1 MAGRTVADVVGE
13 QLALDGAE
21 VVFGLMGSGN
31 LVVTNALVRGGA
43 RFFAARHE
51 NGAVGM
57 ADGWARSTG
66 GVGIA
71 SVHQGPGLTNTLTA
85 LTEAAKSRTPV
96 VVLAGETPAA
106 ALRSNFRIDQ
116 HDLVESVG
124 AAAERVHSA
133 ATARADASRAY
144 RRAQVERRPVVLMLP
159 IDIQAQP
166 APEQPAPAAS
176 PAAAPLPPAPH
187 PDALDAVAA
196 LLAGARRPVVLG
208 GRGAVVAGAGDV
220 LRRLAERSGALLA
233 TSAVAHGLF
242 SGDPYNI
249 GIAGGFSSPL
259 AAELLPQADLILA
272 FGATLN
278 HWTTRHG
285 ALIGPEARVV
295 HVDLDPAIAT
305 VVGDAATTAQQLL
318 ARASDTKSG
327 FRTDAL
333 ARRIADERWNDV
345 AYDDAPQAGT
355 IDPRTLSNALAAALP
370 DDVAVAVDSGHFT
383 GWPAMHLQVA
393 DPRAWLFANAFQ
405 AVGLGLG
412 MAIGA
417 AVARGPERVT
427 VAALGDGGTFLSL
440 QELETAARLE
450 LRLLVVVYDDHAYGA
465 EVHHF
470 AALGVD
476 VEPARFPPA
485 DLAAV
490 ARALGAQG
498 ATVRS
503 TADLDD
509 ALTPWL
515 EAGAAA
521 GPLVLDAKVDPT
533 IAAAWLEEAFRA
545 G

>member
-1 MAGRTVADVVGE
+1 MAGRSVADVVGE
-13 QLALDGAE
+13 QLALDGAA

-31 LVVTNALVRGGA
+31 LVVTNALVAGGA

-57 ADGWARSTG
+57 ADGWARVTG
-66 GVGIA
+66 GVGLA

-85 LTEAAKSRTPV
+85 LTEAAKSRTPL

-133 ATARADASRAY
+133 ATARTDASRAY

-159 IDIQAQP
+159 IDIQAQ
-166 APEQPAPAAS
+166 AAVES
-176 PAAAPLPPAPH
+176 PAAAASLAAAVPLAPAPH

-196 LLAGARRPVVLG
+196 LLATAQRPAIVG
-208 GRGAVVAGAGDV
+208 GRGAVVAGAGDA

-242 SGDPYNI
+242 TGDTYNI

-285 ALIGPEARVV
+285 ALIGPDARVV
-295 HVDLDPAIAT
+295 HLDLDPAIAT
-305 VVGDAATTAQQLL
+305 VVGDAAATAEALL
-318 ARASDTKSG
+318 ARASDTRAG
-327 FRTDAL
+327 FRTGAL
-333 ARRIADERWNDV
+333 AQRIATGRWNDV
-345 AYDDAPQAGT
+345 AYDDAPQPGT

-370 DDVAVAVDSGHFT
+370 ADVAVAVDSGHFT

-412 MAIGA
+412 LAIGA
-417 AVARGPERVT
+417 AVARPDRVT

-440 QELETAARLE
+440 QELETAARLR

-470 AALGVD
+470 APLGVD
-476 VEPARFPPA
+476 VEPARFPEA

-503 TADLDD
+503 TTDLDA
-509 ALTPWL
+509 ALAPWL
-515 EAGAAA
+515 AAGAAA

-533 IAAAWLEEAFRA
+533 IVAAWLEEAFRA